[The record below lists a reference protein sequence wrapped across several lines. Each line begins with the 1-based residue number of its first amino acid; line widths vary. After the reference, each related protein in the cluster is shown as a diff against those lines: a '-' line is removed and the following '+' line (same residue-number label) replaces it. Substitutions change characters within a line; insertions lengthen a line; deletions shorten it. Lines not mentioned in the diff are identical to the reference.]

1 MTLDP
6 QPHVIDISHADN
18 PAPVEDRAGVNGLEP
33 LKALRDWATTHLEDA
48 VDAACVTIHAMRQPL
63 RTITELPY
71 RAFGSGCRL
80 CQGGHDNALGVG
92 SWPCINGSG
101 RDCFEELL

>member
-33 LKALRDWATTHLEDA
+33 LKALRDWATTHLEVA
-48 VDAACVTIHAMRQPL
+48 VR
-63 RTITELPY
+63 
-71 RAFGSGCRL
+71 
-80 CQGGHDNALGVG
+80 
-92 SWPCINGSG
+92 
-101 RDCFEELL
+101 